1 MAFGNGK
8 YLTTGIG
15 SSVTTTVRRAGAFA
29 LVGTLALAVP
39 TIARGTRP
47 AIATV
52 AAPAPFILVAVF
64 ALYVI
69 DSGPLF
75 ELFARPGDRR
85 DGRLYGLAGFAL
97 AAAALALIAVRFH
110 LPMSVFAGTV
120 LLLSWGN
127 LGGHVVRALRDEPVV
142 ATVGFVAV
150 GFVAGAAG
158 QAAVVLERGGTV
170 GSVEWPLVAFLAAS
184 GALLGALLRAVL
196 FERDD
201 PLVMVSV
208 GLLLWLFA
216 DLPLDPDPTRIAIA
230 LGVAAVLGYLTYA
243 LKTASLPGM
252 LTGVFLCLQTI
263 VLGDYGWFLMLVTFF
278 GLGGISTKFRYE
290 EKKSRGIAEENEGAR
305 GSGNVLANSLVGL
318 FAVLGAAASPTYTTV
333 APDVFLF
340 AFAGSIA
347 AAMSDTLSSEIGG
360 VFDNPRLI
368 TSFERVEPGT
378 DGAVTWQGEVAGL
391 GGAVLIAAIAAGAF
405 ESIGLLGA
413 GVVVFGGI
421 VGMTVDSLLGAT
433 VEGWLLKNEGVNFA
447 ATLAAAI
454 AAGIVSV
461 AAGVATL

>member
-1 MAFGNGK
+1 
-8 YLTTGIG
+8 
-15 SSVTTTVRRAGAFA
+15 VTTTVRRAGAFA

-39 TIARGTRP
+39 PIARGTH
-47 AIATV
+47 AAVATV
-52 AAPAPFILVAVF
+52 AAPAPFIVVAAA

-69 DSGPLF
+69 DDGPIF

-97 AAAALALIAVRFH
+97 AAAALALLAVRFD
-110 LPMSVFAGTV
+110 LPMYVYAGTV

-127 LGGHVVRALRDEPVV
+127 LGGHLVRSVRDEPIVATAGFVV
-142 ATVGFVAV
+142 AGS
-150 GFVAGAAG
+150 VAGVAG
-158 QAAVVLERGGTV
+158 QYAVFLARGVTDPPV
-170 GSVEWPLVAFLAAS
+170 AWALLAFLAAS

-216 DLPLDPDPTRIAIA
+216 DLPLDPEPTRIAVA
-230 LGVAAVLGYLTYA
+230 LAVSAVLGYLTYA
-243 LKTASLPGM
+243 LRTASLPGM

-278 GLGGISTKFRYE
+278 GLGGLSSKFRYE
-290 EKKSRGIAEENEGAR
+290 EKKTRGIAEENEGAR

-318 FAVLGAAASPTYTTV
+318 FAVLAAAASPTYTTV
-333 APDVFLF
+333 APGVFLF

-368 TSFERVEPGT
+368 TTFQRVEPGT

-391 GGAVLIAAIAAGAF
+391 GGAVLIAGIAVAAF
-405 ESIGLLGA
+405 ESVTAVGA
-413 GVVVFGGI
+413 GIVVFGGV

-433 VEGWLLKNEGVNFA
+433 VEGWLLENEGVNFA
-447 ATLAAAI
+447 ATLAAGI
-454 AAGIVSV
+454 AAGIAAVG
-461 AAGVATL
+461 AGVVTL